1 MTDKVNFI
9 KQVTKA
15 LGRSKM
21 VRPKE
26 NYATAIFDDRHLA
39 STNAVQA
46 VTDADSMSA
55 TLIEQMVQSA
65 DQTGWKVHRTDNFEE
80 SAELIVSI
88 CKDHNANFVL
98 RSAHSVLTD
107 IPLDSALT
115 ASGAVLKV
123 TEHSSE
129 SNIQQIQRSK
139 SAAFNAD
146 VGITG
151 VDYAIAETGTVV
163 LHPRAGVSRL
173 LSLAP
178 PTHIAVLRPGDV
190 LASLD
195 ELFAIQRDDFLNGEL
210 QGSMN
215 LISGPSKTADIEGTT
230 VTGIHGPL
238 EVHLIIIAN
247 NKS

>member
-1 MTDKVNFI
+1 MTDKVSFI

-21 VRPKE
+21 IRPAE
-26 NYATAIFDDRHLA
+26 NYDTAIFEDRHLA
-39 STNAVQA
+39 SVNAAQA
-46 VTDADSMSA
+46 ITDADSMSA
-55 TLIEQMVQSA
+55 SLIEQMVQSA
-65 DQTGWKVHRTDNFEE
+65 DEAGWKVHRTDNFEE

-88 CKDHNANFVL
+88 CKNHNAKSVL

-115 ASGAVLKV
+115 ASGTVLEV
-123 TEHSSE
+123 TEHSSK
-129 SNIQQIQRSK
+129 STTQQIQASK
-139 SAAFNAD
+139 AAAFNAD

-178 PTHIAVLRPGDV
+178 PTHIAVLRSGDV

-195 ELFAIQRDDFLNGEL
+195 ELFAIQRDDFLNGQL

-238 EVHLIIIAN
+238 EVHLIIIEN
-247 NKS
+247 N

>member
-1 MTDKVNFI
+1 MADKVSFI

-15 LGRSKM
+15 LGRTKIT
-21 VRPKE
+21 RPND
-26 NYATAIFDDRHLA
+26 NYDTAIFEDRNLA
-39 STNAVQA
+39 RANAAQA
-46 VTDADSMSA
+46 VADANSIAAS
-55 TLIEQMVQSA
+55 LIDQMVQSA
-65 DQTGWKVHRTDNFEE
+65 DDAGWKVHRTDNYEE
-80 SAELIVSI
+80 SAELIVGI
-88 CKDHNANFVL
+88 CKDHNAKSVL

-107 IPLDSALT
+107 IPIDRALA
-115 ASGAVLKV
+115 ASGTVLEV
-123 TEHSSE
+123 TEHSSQI
-129 SNIQQIQRSK
+129 SNRHIEKSK
-139 SAAFNAD
+139 AAAFNAD

-178 PTHIAVLRPGDV
+178 PTHIAVLRSGDV
-190 LASLD
+190 LPSLD
-195 ELFAIQRDDFLNGEL
+195 ELFAIQRDDFLNGKL

-238 EVHLIIIAN
+238 EVHLIVIEN
-247 NKS
+247 NKY

>member
-1 MTDKVNFI
+1 MTSKVNFI

-15 LGRSKM
+15 LGRSKII
-21 VRPKE
+21 RPKE
-26 NYATAIFDDRHLA
+26 NRATAIFEDRNMA
-39 STNAVQA
+39 SANAAQA
-46 VTDADSMSA
+46 VKDANSMA
-55 TLIEQMVQSA
+55 VRLIDQMVQSA
-65 DQTGWKVHRTDNFEE
+65 DEAGWKVHRTDNFEE
-80 SAELIVSI
+80 SAEIIVSI
-88 CKDHNANFVL
+88 CKNHNAKSVL
-98 RSAHSVLTD
+98 RSAHSILTD

-115 ASGAVLKV
+115 ASGTVLEV
-123 TEHSSE
+123 TEHSSK
-129 SNIQQIQRSK
+129 STTQQIQASK
-139 SAAFNAD
+139 AAAFNAD

-178 PTHIAVLRPGDV
+178 PTHIAVLRSGDV

-195 ELFAIQRDDFLNGEL
+195 ELFAIQRDDFLNGQL

-238 EVHLIIIAN
+238 EVHLIIIEN
-247 NKS
+247 NKY

>member
-1 MTDKVNFI
+1 MTAKVRFI
-9 KQVTKA
+9 NQVTKA
-15 LGRSKM
+15 LGRTKII
-21 VRPKE
+21 RPKE
-26 NYATAIFDDRHLA
+26 NYATAIFEDRNLA
-39 STNAVQA
+39 SSKAAQA
-46 VTDADSMSA
+46 LEDAKAMTT
-55 TLIEQMVQSA
+55 TLIDQMVESA
-65 DQTGWKVHRTDNFEE
+65 DEAGWKVHRTDNFEE

-88 CKDHNANFVL
+88 CETHRAKFVL

-107 IPLDSALT
+107 IPLDSALS
-115 ASGAVLKV
+115 ASGTVLEI
-123 TEHSSE
+123 TEHSSKG
-129 SNIQQIQRSK
+129 SNQQIEKSK

-195 ELFAIQRDDFLNGEL
+195 ELFAIQRGDFLNGKL

-238 EVHLIIIAN
+238 EVHLIIVEN
-247 NKS
+247 DQY

>member
-1 MTDKVNFI
+1 MADKVSFI

-15 LGRSKM
+15 LGRTKIT
-21 VRPKE
+21 RPKE
-26 NYATAIFDDRHLA
+26 NHATAIFEDRNMA
-39 STNAVQA
+39 SANAAQA
-46 VTDADSMSA
+46 VTDANSMA
-55 TLIEQMVQSA
+55 ARLIDQMVQSA
-65 DQTGWKVHRTDNFEE
+65 DEAGWKVHRTDNFEE

-88 CKDHNANFVL
+88 CKNHNAKSVL

-115 ASGAVLKV
+115 ASGTVLEV
-123 TEHSSE
+123 TEHSSK
-129 SNIQQIQRSK
+129 STTQQIQASK
-139 SAAFNAD
+139 AAAFNAD

-178 PTHIAVLRPGDV
+178 PTHIAVLRSGDV

-195 ELFAIQRDDFLNGEL
+195 ELFAIQRDDFLNGQL
-210 QGSMN
+210 SGSMN

-238 EVHLIIIAN
+238 EVHLIIIEN
-247 NKS
+247 NKY